1 MILTTLRS
9 SLTFSIISA
18 ASLGADSLGAASLGA
33 ASLGAASLGAAM
45 MALMFL
51 GSSGS
56 NKALY
61 LGCCAGAFF
70 YAGFVS

>member
-18 ASLGADSLGAASLGA
+18 ASLGAASLGADSLGAD
-33 ASLGAASLGAAM
+33 SLGAAM

-70 YAGFVS
+70 YSGFVS

>member
-18 ASLGADSLGAASLGA
+18 D
-33 ASLGAASLGAAM
+33 SLGAAM

-56 NKALY
+56 NQALY

-70 YAGFVS
+70 YSGFVS